1 MQVGIILSNQL
12 LGESTKR
19 KHGQV
24 LALLEI
30 VRSLHSNMG
39 INSLMFTIT
48 EKSPGLVDA
57 DRCTLYLVCE
67 WYTLF
72 FWRAKKVHENRWP
85 LHISEWTYKHRL
97 TKSAKNCGRCRAPLR
112 CASQWQQ
119 VWPELPPHLALF
131 WTSKFV
137 SLSFSKSSSLLVPR
151 WHWRAAKKMI
161 GCLGGCSLQ
170 QGLR

>member
-67 WYTLF
+67 
-72 FWRAKKVHENRWP
+72 
-85 LHISEWTYKHRL
+85 
-97 TKSAKNCGRCRAPLR
+97 
-112 CASQWQQ
+112 
-119 VWPELPPHLALF
+119 
-131 WTSKFV
+131 
-137 SLSFSKSSSLLVPR
+137 
-151 WHWRAAKKMI
+151 
-161 GCLGGCSLQ
+161 
-170 QGLR
+170 